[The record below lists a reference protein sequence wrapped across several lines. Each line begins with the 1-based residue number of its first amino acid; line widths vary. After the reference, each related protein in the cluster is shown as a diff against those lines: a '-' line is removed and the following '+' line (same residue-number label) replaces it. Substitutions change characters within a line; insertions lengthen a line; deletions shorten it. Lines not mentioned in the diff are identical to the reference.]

1 MSSSYNFEGGTYD
14 PVEGTNVLPEMEA
27 DYARIERSEN
37 EFFDSLR
44 ENDRNR
50 ANEADSKLKALSG
63 LSSKINDYLK
73 VKNAKYREEEEAK
86 GTLLAMTKGAAPDL
100 LAQFNNDEEALRKN
114 DLTHEEFAS
123 KYESRTGD
131 FITGDEFRQLSGYA
145 QYAFAKRY
153 VTEQSKDWANYKH
166 TKRDEVFVNIDR
178 NGDGN
183 YEEVYFKDARNQAEE
198 DAIDQ
203 KIKFEFLKRFNG
215 MNPVLL
221 AKYGKPEI
229 DKIDDMDRRQANAKR
244 QEAIL
249 KARKEDEQAE
259 IETNFATANPALGA
273 KYALDWVEK
282 HAYQYGGDNK
292 IGLGGARIA
301 FKEHLIEAVKS
312 GRIGYGDALNIIHH
326 KFEGRDG
333 HMKDMTSWSQWR
345 DLDGEL
351 DDAHKVFLNIEE
363 DRKETELKSIVETLK
378 EGDDYSQ
385 EQKATIRKTLK
396 DKYGYVPEEV
406 NNVLADYEDDDQ
418 ADERIKQI
426 LGHQNNMLFDYQ
438 LVNVSPLIK
447 RRYSSYI
454 KDGGVLELGN
464 ELSDDINRYITA
476 YTNEIAETSY
486 GTTDAKDLRWLNLN
500 THLKA
505 NFRTAYVQAIKAG
518 NSPDAAYKS
527 GMQALEAIKK
537 DPKPEYFE
545 RDLSLTSEDE
555 YRRSNTVAAMSQS
568 ADGGWYKTRLASD
581 TKSEQD
587 LVEWAKGPMLM
598 KDIPSYYRE
607 LADRIDGVTPLQL
620 AKAQARKLGLEVEDD
635 PSDEQLAS
643 NNKIIQR
650 LLFYKNTP
658 SRILRGKFL
667 QMEED
672 NGEPFN
678 AKNSPYNKKNA
689 TMPGV

>member
-1 MSSSYNFEGGTYD
+1 MASSYNFEGGTYD
-14 PVEGTNVLPEMEA
+14 PVEGTNLIPEMEA

-50 ANEADSKLKALSG
+50 ANQADKNLKALQG
-63 LSSKINDYLK
+63 LSSKIGEFLEQ
-73 VKNAKYREEEEAK
+73 KNKKYREDEEAK
-86 GTLLAMTKGAAPDL
+86 GTLLAMTKGVAPDL
-100 LAQFNNDEEALRKN
+100 LAKFNDDEEALRQN
-114 DLTHEEFAS
+114 DLTNEEFAS

-131 FITGDEFRQLSGYA
+131 YITGEEFRKLSGYA
-145 QYAFAKRY
+145 QFAFAKRY
-153 VTEQSKDWANYKH
+153 VTEESKNWANYKYAQ
-166 TKRDEVFVNIDR
+166 RESVFIEIDR
-178 NGDGN
+178 DGDGKT
-183 YEEVYFKDARNQAEE
+183 EQVYFKDAKDQAEE
-198 DAIDQ
+198 NAIDQ

-229 DKIDDMDRRQANAKR
+229 DKVDEFDRRQANAKR

-249 KARKEDEQAE
+249 KARKEEELAE
-259 IETNFATANPALGA
+259 IETNFATADPAIGS
-273 KYALDWVEK
+273 KYAMDWVEK
-282 HAYQYGGDNK
+282 HAYQYGGLD
-292 IGLGGARIA
+292 GARLA
-301 FKEHLIEAVKS
+301 LKGHLISAVKS
-312 GRIGYGDALNIIHH
+312 GRIGYGEALNIVHH
-326 KFEGRDG
+326 QFRGRDG
-333 HMKDMTSWSQWR
+333 SMKDMTSWAQWR

-351 DDAHKVFLNIEE
+351 DDAHKVFMRIDEE
-363 DRKETELKSIVETLK
+363 RKETELESIVEKLK
-378 EGDDYSQ
+378 EGEDYTQ
-385 EQKATIRKTLK
+385 EQKITIRQTLK

-406 NNVLADYEDDDQ
+406 NNVLAEYEDDKQ
-418 ADERIKQI
+418 ADERLKQI
-426 LGHQNNMLFDYQ
+426 LGLQNNMLFDYQ
-438 LVNVSPLIK
+438 LINVSPLIK
-447 RRYSSYI
+447 RKYSNYI

-464 ELSDDINRYITA
+464 ELSDDINKYITA
-476 YTNEIAETSY
+476 YTNDIAETSY

-518 NSPDAAYKS
+518 HPPDVAYKS

-555 YRRSNTVAAMSQS
+555 YRRSNTVTAISQS
-568 ADGGWYKTRLASD
+568 ADGGWHKSRLASD

-598 KDIPSYYRE
+598 KDIPSYYRQ

-658 SRILRGKFL
+658 SRIMRGKLL

>member
-73 VKNAKYREEEEAK
+73 VKNKQYRQDEEAK

-114 DLTHEEFAS
+114 DLSHEEFAS
-123 KYESRTGD
+123 KYESNTGD
-131 FITGDEFRQLSGYA
+131 YITGDEFRQLSGYA
-145 QYAFAKRY
+145 QFAFAKRY
-153 VTEQSKDWANYKH
+153 VTEQSKDWANYKYAERE
-166 TKRDEVFVNIDR
+166 KVFVDIDR
-178 NGDGN
+178 NDDGTT
-183 YEEVYFKDARNQAEE
+183 EKVYFKDARNQAEE
-198 DAIDQ
+198 DAIDA

-221 AKYGKPEI
+221 AKYGKEEI
-229 DKIDDMDRRQANAKR
+229 DKIDEFDRRQANTKR

-259 IETNFATANPALGA
+259 IETNFATANPAIGS

-282 HAYQYGGDNK
+282 HAYQYGG
-292 IGLGGARIA
+292 LPGARLA
-301 FKEHLIEAVKS
+301 FKGHIIEAVKS

-326 KFEGRDG
+326 QFDGRDG
-333 HMKDMTSWSQWR
+333 SKKDMTSWSQWR

-351 DDAHKVFLNIEE
+351 DDAHKVFLRVDEE
-363 DRKETELKSIVETLK
+363 RKDTELKSIVETLK
-378 EGDDYSQ
+378 EGDDYTQ
-385 EQKATIRKTLK
+385 EQKANIRKNLK

-447 RRYSSYI
+447 RKYSSYI
-454 KDGGVLELGN
+454 KEGGVLELGN
-464 ELSDDINRYITA
+464 ELSDEINQDIRI
-476 YTNEIAETSY
+476 YTNEIAETSF
-486 GTTDAKDLRWLNLN
+486 GSTDAKTLRWRNLN
-500 THLKA
+500 IHLEAK
-505 NFRTAYVQAIKAG
+505 FRTAYVQAIKAG
-518 NSPDAAYKS
+518 HPPEVAYKS
-527 GMQALEAIKK
+527 GLQTLEAVKK
-537 DPKPEYFE
+537 DPKPQYFE

-555 YRRSNTVAAMSQS
+555 YRRSNTVNAVSQS
-568 ADGGWYKTRLASD
+568 ADGGWHKSRLASD

-587 LVEWAKGPMLM
+587 LVEWTKGSM
-598 KDIPSYYRE
+598 KISDIPSYYRE
-607 LADRIDGVTPLQL
+607 LAERIGVNPLLL
-620 AKAQARKLGLEVEDD
+620 AKAQARQVGLDIEDD
-635 PSDEQLAS
+635 PSDEQVAS
-643 NNKIIQR
+643 NNEIIKR
-650 LLFYKNTP
+650 LLFYKTTP
-658 SRILRGKFL
+658 SRILRGKL
-667 QMEED
+667 LDVEE